1 MIASSAATAHVL
13 PHPDA
18 RIRVEERS
26 GGRRLVTVEP
36 VVPSLF
42 VPIRSAET
50 AYPVDLIEAVLAV
63 KGPAYLC
70 DEILRDESPTYVQA
84 FLERDLL
91 AYLPPEWFRGKRVLD
106 FGCGS
111 GASTIC
117 LARLFPDA
125 SLVGLELDA
134 RLLDLARRR
143 VHYHGFPNVEL
154 RRSPSATEL
163 PPDLGCFDAV
173 VLSAVYEHLL
183 PSERQR
189 LLPLLWH
196 VVKPGGYL
204 FLNQTPH
211 RYFPLESHTTGLP
224 GINYLPDRLAHAAA
238 RRWSPRIRRDETW
251 ENLLRAGIRGAT
263 EQEILAILSRG
274 DAVSPQLL
282 EPSREGIRDRI
293 DLWYRALN
301 PHRYRRTKQAIRVIL
316 KLIRMMTGLTLVPTL
331 SLMIW
336 KPERVEASPAGALPS
351 PARVCFLSPL
361 GYGLYNESSGYRF
374 GGAEVQFYLLAN
386 ELARDPGYQVTVLV
400 TVRGRPGIERC
411 GPVTVV
417 KRQGK
422 GRLAGGGLLSA
433 ASAFRDMLRQLRD
446 ISADLYLHA
455 GAGAEVGAYAL
466 ICRLLRRRFVYV
478 VASSADLSEEDGA
491 PRGPWWGLFS
501 LGVRLAHAV
510 VCRTDEQLRRL
521 KLQYGR
527 EGVLIRT
534 GHPVPPA
541 PAFALNGKSTILW
554 VGRTHPLKQPELFLD
569 LAERLPKEQF
579 VMVVM
584 DDGTQKEWWRSV
596 QTRAA
601 ALPNVSVHEDVPWRA
616 IGRFFEEAKLFVNT
630 SRYEGFPNTFVQA
643 ALHATPIL
651 SWAVDP
657 DGVLTRHRIGYCAG
671 RSFERLAEEAE
682 RLCASDPQR
691 AAMGRRARE
700 YARQYHDLERSV
712 RELKALVRTLKPCGS

>member
-1 MIASSAATAHVL
+1 MSAASAATARVL

-18 RIRVEERS
+18 RITVEERP

-36 VVPSLF
+36 IAPSLF

-50 AYPVDLIEAVLAV
+50 AYPVDLIEAVLTV

-91 AYLPPEWFRGKRVLD
+91 AYLPPNWFRGKRVLD

-117 LARLFPDA
+117 LARLFPDT

-134 RLLDLARRR
+134 SLLDLARRR
-143 VHYHGFPNVEL
+143 VQHHGLSAIEL
-154 RRSPSATEL
+154 HCSPSATEL

-211 RYFPLESHTTGLP
+211 RYFPLETHTTGLP
-224 GINYLPDRLAHAAA
+224 GINYLPDRLAHVVA
-238 RRWSPRIRRDETW
+238 RRWSRRIRRDETW

-263 EQEILAILSRG
+263 EREILAILSRCG
-274 DAVSPQLL
+274 AAPPQLL
-282 EPSREGIRDRI
+282 EPSRGGIRDRI
-293 DLWYRALN
+293 DLWFRALT
-301 PHRYRRTKQAIRVIL
+301 PHRYRRTKQAIRAAL
-316 KLIRMMTGLTLVPTL
+316 KLIRALTGLTLVPTL
-331 SLMIW
+331 SLMIR
-336 KPERVEASPAGALPS
+336 KLDQVEASPVGVRAS
-351 PARVCFLSPL
+351 PVRVCFISPL
-361 GYGLYNESSGYRF
+361 GYGLYNEASGYPF

-386 ELARDPGYQVTVLV
+386 ELARDPGYHVTVLV
-400 TVRGRPGIERC
+400 TVRDRPGIERC
-411 GPVTVV
+411 GPLTVV
-417 KRQGK
+417 KRQGRD
-422 GRLAGGGLLSA
+422 RLSRGGLSAA
-433 ASAFRDMLRQLRD
+433 ASAFRDLYRHLRD
-446 ISADLYLHA
+446 IGADLYLHA
-455 GAGAEVGAYAL
+455 GAGVEVGAYAL

-478 VASSADLSEEDGA
+478 VASSADLSEKDGA
-491 PRGPWWGLFS
+491 PRGPWWSLFP
-501 LGVRLAHAV
+501 LGIRLAHTV

-521 KLQYGR
+521 KLRYGR

-534 GHPVPPA
+534 GHPVPSA
-541 PAFALNGKSTILW
+541 PAFAPNGKSIILW
-554 VGRTHPLKQPELFLD
+554 VGRMHPLKQPELFLD
-569 LAERLPKEQF
+569 LAERLPKERF

-584 DDGTQKEWWRSV
+584 GDKSQDRWRRSLLS
-596 QTRAA
+596 RAA
-601 ALPNVSVHEDVPWRA
+601 ALPNVTVHENVPWRD
-616 IGRFFEEAKLFVNT
+616 IGRWFEEAKLFVNT

-691 AAMGRRARE
+691 AAMGRRARD